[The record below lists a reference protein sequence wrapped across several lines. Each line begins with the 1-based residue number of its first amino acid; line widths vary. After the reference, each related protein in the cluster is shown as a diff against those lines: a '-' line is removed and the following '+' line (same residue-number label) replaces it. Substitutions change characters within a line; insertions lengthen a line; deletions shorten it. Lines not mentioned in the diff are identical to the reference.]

1 VALYRQQHHSLLFF
15 TIMNARAQKRSAA
28 DNNSNPLLQADILQR
43 VLDHVGPGHWYFV
56 SSVSSLWR
64 DVYERVKSQTTA
76 FHRHNVA
83 SGVRVT
89 LFSSAFASPSRLK
102 LVHSSCH
109 YFLFMDKEKLEYL
122 VGRYANKATLQTA
135 HELTSMK
142 YSSDTLTGAVRSGD
156 LGKVIWLHTEQHC
169 KLGDHIKL
177 FEEAAMGGSTA
188 VLGWLKHH
196 GLDINADCDAG
207 IEAASL
213 GHWHVLQ
220 YLYKEGC
227 DIPVLRH
234 DVYYYA
240 AKQGNLEML
249 KWLCDIG
256 CDPDFVWN
264 DDQYDIVASC
274 HNVEVMALLIE
285 KSALQLSTEV
295 MSAAVE
301 SGNRVMC
308 EFVHALGC
316 PMDEHC
322 CNTAADFCITEHDNL
337 DLLRWFR
344 EHGCPWDTDWLAEV
358 AAFYNSVALIEYMQQ
373 EGVVFTTKQ
382 MTEMLNIAGAR
393 DSLTTA
399 KWLRQHGAEWPTVLK
414 DNGKIWSGET
424 LSWARTENCT
434 SPLER

>member
-1 VALYRQQHHSLLFF
+1 M
-15 TIMNARAQKRSAA
+15 TARAQKRSAA

-56 SSVSSLWR
+56 SSVSNLWR
-64 DVYERVKSQTTA
+64 DVYGRVKSQTTA
-76 FHRHNVA
+76 LHRHNVA
-83 SGVRVT
+83 SGIRVT

-102 LVHSSCH
+102 LVHSSCL
-109 YFLFMDKEKLEYL
+109 YFLFMDKGELEYL
-122 VGRYANKATLQTA
+122 VGRYVNKATLQTA

-142 YSSDTLTGAVRSGD
+142 YSSDTLTGAVRS
-156 LGKVIWLHTEQHC
+156 
-169 KLGDHIKL
+169 
-177 FEEAAMGGSTA
+177 EAAMGGSTA
-188 VLGWLKHH
+188 VLAWLKHH

-234 DVYYYA
+234 DVHYYA

-256 CDPDFVWN
+256 CDPDFVWKA
-264 DDQYDIVASC
+264 DQYDIVATC
-274 HNVEVMALLIE
+274 HNVE
-285 KSALQLSTEV
+285 LSTEV
-295 MSAAVE
+295 MLVAAE
-301 SGNRVMC
+301 SGSSTMC
-308 EFVHALGC
+308 ELLHALGC

-322 CNTAADFCITEHDNL
+322 CNKAADFCITKHDNL
-337 DLLRWFR
+337 DLLRWFKQ
-344 EHGCPWDTDWLAEV
+344 HGCPWNTDWLAEI
-358 AAFYNSVALIEYMQQ
+358 AA
-373 EGVVFTTKQ
+373 
-382 MTEMLNIAGAR
+382 
-393 DSLTTA
+393 SLTTA

-424 LSWARTENCT
+424 LSWARAEKCA
-434 SPLER
+434 SPLERR